1 MDRIL
6 HWLMSNASVFSV
18 LVTVSITIF
27 LICCL
32 KCTECSRRDA
42 DKDDLFRRHSL

>member
-1 MDRIL
+1 
-6 HWLMSNASVFSV
+6 MSNASVFSV

-32 KCTECSRRDA
+32 KCTECSRHDGE
-42 DKDDLFRRHSL
+42 KDDLFTRHNI